1 MKKVTKPNVVK
12 GLPYR
17 EGANWHTFEGILGL
31 ASGQEATIIYPHE
44 EKGVKVTAP
53 DKGIEAYYTLALHLQ
68 NGIPREYCFIEE
80 WA

>member
-1 MKKVTKPNVVK
+1 MKKQKEVKVVK
-12 GLPYR
+12 GFPYR
-17 EGANWHTFEGILGL
+17 DGENRHTFEGILGL

-44 EKGVKVTAP
+44 EKGIKVTAP
-53 DKGIEAYYTLALHLQ
+53 DKGIEGYYTLALHLQ